1 MRKEWTI
8 LDNNLYRN
16 NKVFKGEKIVP
27 IMKEILDKGGECK
40 LVVTGNSMFP
50 TLKNKESSVI
60 LTSLNKRKV
69 KKGEIVFIQRDSGE
83 YILHRVYKIIDNNKF
98 IMNGDAQMWT
108 EIVRFDQVIGVAE
121 SFYRDDKLISCDSK
135 RYKIYMKLWVLCKP
149 IRPLIFRMA
158 SVVRKFKRK

>member
-1 MRKEWTI
+1 MKNTS
-8 LDNNLYRN
+8 YS
-16 NKVFKGEKIVP
+16 EKDIVP
-27 IMKEILDKGGECK
+27 IMEEVIKSGGSCK
-40 LVVTGNSMFP
+40 LRVTGYSMNP
-50 TLKNKESSVI
+50 P
-60 LTSLNKRKV
+60 
-69 KKGEIVFIQRDSGE
+69 KKDEIVFIKRDTGKHV
-83 YILHRVYKIIDNNKF
+83 LHRIRKIINDECF

-121 SFYRDDKLISCDSK
+121 SFYRDEKLISCDSK